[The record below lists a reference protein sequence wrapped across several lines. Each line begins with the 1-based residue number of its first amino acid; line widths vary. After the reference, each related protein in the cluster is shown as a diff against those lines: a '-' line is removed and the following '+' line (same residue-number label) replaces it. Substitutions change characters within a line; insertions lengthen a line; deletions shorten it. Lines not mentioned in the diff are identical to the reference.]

1 MIIAMSALANR
12 MSSSK
17 IGLEMLFSKE
27 PVKTQQKKNTKAIF
41 TSIIAF
47 KYSLVL
53 LASPPNWN
61 MLASE

>member
-27 PVKTQQKKNTKAIF
+27 PVKTQKKKENTKAIF

-53 LASPPNWN
+53 LASPNWN
-61 MLASE
+61 MLA